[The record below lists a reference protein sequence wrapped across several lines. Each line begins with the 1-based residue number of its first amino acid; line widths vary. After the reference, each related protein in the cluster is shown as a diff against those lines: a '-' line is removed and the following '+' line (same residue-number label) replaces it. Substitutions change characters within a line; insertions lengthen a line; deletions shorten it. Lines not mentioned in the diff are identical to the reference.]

1 MFLPLQELLGLS
13 PLGEDTG
20 SAAVLAEK
28 ILTTCEKGERV
39 IFFRGNLAK
48 ETMGEVLEKGGLLVE
63 QLVVYETK
71 ESVELEKDLASISRP
86 LDWIVLFSPSGAR
99 AVLPLLDRLF
109 GERSCKL
116 VAIGETSG
124 SGQDPISTQGRAQ
137 GRKFRVWVLISQEL
151 RWNPPREDCWQCSK
165 AVIPSEAVDFSP
177 HVLFHHLDIQDI
189 QKETSM
195 FQKLIS
201 FPFSMKKIKEK
212 EAPDLSSLLV
222 FGYACKLF
230 RFVAPCPA

>member
-165 AVIPSEAVDFSP
+165 AVILSEAVDFSESKRSSCS
-177 HVLFHHLDIQDI
+177 I
-189 QKETSM
+189 
-195 FQKLIS
+195 
-201 FPFSMKKIKEK
+201 
-212 EAPDLSSLLV
+212 SSLGFSRYSKRDIFVSEIDLLAFLDEEDKRKGGSGPQLV
-222 FGYACKLF
+222 VSLWLC
-230 RFVAPCPA
+230 V